1 MEPAQEHKDNSGWIT
16 RLALNRSPG
25 YLLTLLALAGV
36 LIGGLTTGMFVAR
49 GAASPQVSHAKVHV
63 TVVAREFSFTLS
75 KRSVPTGTTVV
86 FRIVNKGKITHDFK
100 IAGKKTKLL
109 NPGQSAT
116 LTVKF
121 AKKGRYPYLC
131 TVFGHASAGMK
142 GLFAVGTAPAK
153 TTASTATTTTTTR
166 QTTATST
173 VPVGNAKTTVTVNM
187 VEYAFQLSQSTIPS
201 GQITF
206 VINNKGNEVHNF
218 AILGNKAGAQ
228 IAPGTSETWTVS
240 LPPGT
245 YNYQCDVP
253 FHAERGMTG
262 QFTVTP

>member
-1 MEPAQEHKDNSGWIT
+1 LIAIAAAG
-16 RLALNRSPG
+16 LAVG
-25 YLLTLLALAGV
+25 FAEAG
-36 LIGGLTTGMFVAR
+36 T
-49 GAASPQVSHAKVHV
+49 ASPQAASSHQAANATTRI
-63 TVVAREFSFTLS
+63 TVAASEFKFVFS
-75 KRSVPTGTTVV
+75 KRSIPAAGTVIFTV
-86 FRIVNKGKITHDFK
+86 VNKGKISHNFS
-100 IAGKKTKLL
+100 IAGKVTPNLL
-109 NPGQSAT
+109 PGKSAT

-121 AKKGRYPYLC
+121 KKKGHYAYLC
-131 TVFGHASAGMK
+131 TIPGHAAAGMK
-142 GLFAVGTAPAK
+142 GTFSVAVAAVKPPPS
-153 TTASTATTTTTTR
+153 STPTTTT
-166 QTTATST
+166 QPAPPPPTST
-173 VPVGNAKTTVTVNM
+173 VPVGTASTTVTVNM
-187 VEYAFQLSQSTIPS
+187 VEYTFQLSQTTIPS

-253 FHAERGMTG
+253 FHAERGMVG

>member
-1 MEPAQEHKDNSGWIT
+1 LI
-16 RLALNRSPG
+16 
-25 YLLTLLALAGV
+25 ALAAA
-36 LIGGLTTGMFVAR
+36 GLAVAFAQTS
-49 GAASPQVSHAKVHV
+49 AASPQAAKAANATTKI
-63 TVVAREFSFTLS
+63 TVVASEFKFVFS
-75 KRSVPTGTTVV
+75 KRSIAKPGTVIFTVK
-86 FRIVNKGKITHDFK
+86 NKGMISHDFK
-100 IAGKKTKLL
+100 IAGKKIPNLL
-109 NPGQSAT
+109 PGKSAK

-121 AKKGRYPYLC
+121 TKKGHYKYLC
-131 TVFGHASAGMK
+131 TIPGHAGAGMK
-142 GLFAVGTAPAK
+142 GTFSVGVAAVKPPPVR
-153 TTASTATTTTTTR
+153 TTVTTTPPPLPPP
-166 QTTATST
+166 TST
-173 VPVGNAKTTVTVNM
+173 VPVGTAKTTVNVNM

-206 VINNKGNEVHNF
+206 VIKNSGNEVHNF

-253 FHAERGMTG
+253 FHADRGMTG

>member
-1 MEPAQEHKDNSGWIT
+1 LIRRVVVTLGLI
-16 RLALNRSPG
+16 AL
-25 YLLTLLALAGV
+25 
-36 LIGGLTTGMFVAR
+36 
-49 GAASPQVSHAKVHV
+49 GAAGLATGFAQAHSSAPRAANATTHI
-63 TVVAREFSFTLS
+63 TVAASEFKFGFS
-75 KRSVPTGTTVV
+75 KRSIPAAGTVIFTV
-86 FRIVNKGKITHDFK
+86 VNKGKISHNFK
-100 IAGKKTKLL
+100 IAGKTTPNLL
-109 NPGQSAT
+109 PGKSAK

-121 AKKGRYPYLC
+121 TKKGHYAYVC
-131 TVFGHASAGMK
+131 TLPGHAGAGMK
-142 GLFAVGTAPAK
+142 GTFSVGVKAVAPPPSSTPS
-153 TTASTATTTTTTR
+153 TTTQQTTTTTS
-166 QTTATST
+166 TA
-173 VPVGNAKTTVTVNM
+173 PVGTGKTTVTVNM
-187 VEYAFQLSQSTIPS
+187 VEYAFQLSQSSIPS

-253 FHAERGMTG
+253 FHAERGMVG

>member
-1 MEPAQEHKDNSGWIT
+1 
-16 RLALNRSPG
+16 
-25 YLLTLLALAGV
+25 LLAVAAAGLGLAT
-36 LIGGLTTGMFVAR
+36 GLAQAHPAAPQAANATTHITV
-49 GAASPQVSHAKVHV
+49 AAS
-63 TVVAREFSFTLS
+63 EFKFVFS
-75 KRSVPTGTTVV
+75 KRSIPAVGTVIFTV
-86 FRIVNKGKITHDFK
+86 VNKGKISHNFK
-100 IAGKKTKLL
+100 IGGKATPNLL
-109 NPGQSAT
+109 PGKSAK

-121 AKKGRYPYLC
+121 TKKGHYAYLC
-131 TVFGHASAGMK
+131 TLPGHAGAGMK
-142 GLFAVGTAPAK
+142 GTFSVGVAAVKPPPP
-153 TTASTATTTTTTR
+153 TTTTPTT
-166 QTTATST
+166 TTQPTTTTST
-173 VPVGNAKTTVTVNM
+173 VPVGNGKTTVTVNM

-228 IAPGTSETWTVS
+228 IAPGTSETWTVA

-253 FHAERGMTG
+253 FHASFGMVG

>member
-1 MEPAQEHKDNSGWIT
+1 MIAIAAAG
-16 RLALNRSPG
+16 LAVG
-25 YLLTLLALAGV
+25 FAKAG
-36 LIGGLTTGMFVAR
+36 TAHPQ
-49 GAASPQVSHAKVHV
+49 AASSPRAANGVTHV
-63 TVVAREFSFTLS
+63 TVAASEFKFVFS
-75 KRSVPTGTTVV
+75 KRSIPAPGTVIFTV
-86 FRIVNKGKITHDFK
+86 VNKGKISHNFRIGTK
-100 IAGKKTKLL
+100 TTPNLLPGK
-109 NPGQSAT
+109 SAT

-121 AKKGRYPYLC
+121 TKKGRYAYLC
-131 TVFGHASAGMK
+131 TIPGHAAAGMK
-142 GLFAVGTAPAK
+142 GVFAVATKAVPPPPS
-153 TTASTATTTTTTR
+153 STPSTTTTQPTT
-166 QTTATST
+166 TTST

-228 IAPGTSETWTVS
+228 IAPGTSETWTVA

>member
-1 MEPAQEHKDNSGWIT
+1 LIAVAAAG
-16 RLALNRSPG
+16 LAVG
-25 YLLTLLALAGV
+25 FAEAGTAHPQAANA
-36 LIGGLTTGMFVAR
+36 TT
-49 GAASPQVSHAKVHV
+49 HI
-63 TVVAREFSFTLS
+63 TVVGSEFKFAFS
-75 KRSVPTGTTVV
+75 KRSIPAPGTVIFT
-86 FRIVNKGKITHDFK
+86 FVNKGKISHNFS
-100 IAGKKTKLL
+100 IGGKKTPNLL
-109 NPGQSAT
+109 PGKSAT

-121 AKKGRYPYLC
+121 TKKGHYAYLC
-131 TVFGHASAGMK
+131 TIFGHAQAGMK
-142 GLFAVGTAPAK
+142 GTFSVGVAAVAPPPS
-153 TTASTATTTTTTR
+153 STPTTTTQPAPTT
-166 QTTATST
+166 TST
-173 VPVGNAKTTVTVNM
+173 VPVGTAHTTVTVNM
-187 VEYAFQLSQSTIPS
+187 VEYAFQLSQSSIPS

-218 AILGNKAGAQ
+218 AIVGNRAGAQ

>member
-1 MEPAQEHKDNSGWIT
+1 LIAIAAAG
-16 RLALNRSPG
+16 LAVG
-25 YLLTLLALAGV
+25 FAEAG
-36 LIGGLTTGMFVAR
+36 T
-49 GAASPQVSHAKVHV
+49 ASPQAASSHQAANATTRI
-63 TVVAREFSFTLS
+63 TVAASEFKFVFS
-75 KRSVPTGTTVV
+75 KRSIPAAGTVIFTV
-86 FRIVNKGKITHDFK
+86 VNKGKISHNFF
-100 IAGKKTKLL
+100 IAGKVTPNLL
-109 NPGQSAT
+109 PGKSAT

-121 AKKGRYPYLC
+121 KKKGHYAYQC
-131 TVFGHASAGMK
+131 TIPGHAAAGMK
-142 GLFAVGTAPAK
+142 GTFSVAVAAVKPPPS
-153 TTASTATTTTTTR
+153 STPTTTTQPAPPPT
-166 QTTATST
+166 TST
-173 VPVGNAKTTVTVNM
+173 VPVGTASTTVTVNM
-187 VEYAFQLSQSTIPS
+187 LEYAFQLSQTTIPS

-253 FHAERGMTG
+253 FHAERGMVG

>member
-1 MEPAQEHKDNSGWIT
+1 MAIAAAG
-16 RLALNRSPG
+16 LAVG
-25 YLLTLLALAGV
+25 FAKAG
-36 LIGGLTTGMFVAR
+36 TAHPQ
-49 GAASPQVSHAKVHV
+49 AASSRQAANAVTHV
-63 TVVAREFSFTLS
+63 TVAASEFKFVFS
-75 KRSVPTGTTVV
+75 KRSIPAAGTVIFTV
-86 FRIVNKGKITHDFK
+86 VNKGKISHNFK
-100 IAGKKTKLL
+100 IGGKTTPNLL
-109 NPGQSAT
+109 PGKSAT

-121 AKKGRYPYLC
+121 TKKGHYPYLC
-131 TVFGHASAGMK
+131 TIPGHAAAGMK
-142 GLFAVGTAPAK
+142 GVFAVATKAVAPPPS
-153 TTASTATTTTTTR
+153 STPSTTTTQPTT
-166 QTTATST
+166 TTST
-173 VPVGNAKTTVTVNM
+173 VPVGTAQTTVTVNM

-228 IAPGTSETWTVS
+228 IAPGTSETWTVA

>member
-1 MEPAQEHKDNSGWIT
+1 LIAIAAAG
-16 RLALNRSPG
+16 LAVG
-25 YLLTLLALAGV
+25 FAKAG
-36 LIGGLTTGMFVAR
+36 TAHPQ
-49 GAASPQVSHAKVHV
+49 AASSPLAANAVTHV
-63 TVVAREFSFTLS
+63 TVAASEFKFVFS
-75 KRSVPTGTTVV
+75 KRSIPAAGTVIFTV
-86 FRIVNKGKITHDFK
+86 VNKGKISHNFR
-100 IAGKKTKLL
+100 IGGKTTPNLL
-109 NPGQSAT
+109 PGKSAT
-116 LTVKF
+116 LTVRF
-121 AKKGRYPYLC
+121 AKKGRYGYLC
-131 TVFGHASAGMK
+131 TIPGHAAAGMK
-142 GLFAVGTAPAK
+142 GLFAVATKAVAPPPS
-153 TTASTATTTTTTR
+153 STPSTTTTQPTT
-166 QTTATST
+166 TTST
-173 VPVGNAKTTVTVNM
+173 VPVGTAQTTVTVNM

-228 IAPGTSETWTVS
+228 IAPGTSETWTVA

>member
-1 MEPAQEHKDNSGWIT
+1 MIAIAAAG
-16 RLALNRSPG
+16 LAVG
-25 YLLTLLALAGV
+25 FAEAG
-36 LIGGLTTGMFVAR
+36 T
-49 GAASPQVSHAKVHV
+49 ASPQAASSHQAANATTRI
-63 TVVAREFSFTLS
+63 TVAASEFKFVFS
-75 KRSVPTGTTVV
+75 KRSIPAAGTVIFTV
-86 FRIVNKGKITHDFK
+86 VNKGKISHNFF
-100 IAGKKTKLL
+100 IAGKVTPNLL
-109 NPGQSAT
+109 PGKSAT

-121 AKKGRYPYLC
+121 KKKGHYAYLC
-131 TVFGHASAGMK
+131 TIPGHAAAGMK
-142 GLFAVGTAPAK
+142 GTFSVAVAAVKPPPS
-153 TTASTATTTTTTR
+153 STPTTTTQPAPPPT
-166 QTTATST
+166 TST
-173 VPVGNAKTTVTVNM
+173 VPVGTASTTVTVNM
-187 VEYAFQLSQSTIPS
+187 VEYAFQLSQTTIPS

-253 FHAERGMTG
+253 FHAERGMVG